1 MSTLN
6 VDKVDPSTG
15 TTLELG
21 TSGDTVSIPSG
32 VTLSGAGT
40 ITASAANLAASGAG
54 GVTGTLPIAN
64 GGTAST
70 STTYCNLAS
79 NVTGNLPVSNL
90 NSGTS
95 ASASTFW
102 RGDGS
107 WVAPDSGGGLVF
119 LGNSTATGSVGPVNF
134 NGLITTTYR
143 DYLLVIGQA
152 SVTTDAADVI
162 LRLLDSSNNPY
173 TGVYYTGAWNEE
185 DAGNGTQYSGSYIG
199 NTAFTISD
207 SNHNSDNTPTRG
219 MFHFYN
225 NTQTNTADRPSF
237 HGTYNHFGSANHDP
251 VGGYVFGDY
260 SSGDAVHGLRIEV
273 DTGYLSDVDI
283 TLYGFARS

>member
-15 TTLELG
+15 TTLTLG

-79 NVTGNLPVSNL
+79 NVTGNLPVGNL

-95 ASASTFW
+95 ASSSTFW
-102 RGDGS
+102 RGDGT
-107 WVAPDSGGGLVF
+107 WVAPSGGGLIYVG
-119 LGNSTATGSVGPVNF
+119 GNSTSSNVAAVNLDNVFSATYDNYLMVFDMTSNGNGDAILHFRSAGGSPATQTGSSYRWAFAGLDTGGNSETSYGNNNSLLQMGHGLYDNQDGDYPMFSGYIYFNSPFSSSHTKSF
-134 NGLITTTYR
+134 NGNFMNR
-143 DYLLVIGQA
+143 
-152 SVTTDAADVI
+152 
-162 LRLLDSSNNPY
+162 SSNGETRGY
-173 TGVYYTGAWNEE
+173 TGGGLFNNQTSCGGVRLSFSSNSV
-185 DAGNGTQYSGSYIG
+185 N
-199 NTAFTISD
+199 NCTARMYGLV
-207 SNHNSDNTPTRG
+207 NS
-219 MFHFYN
+219 
-225 NTQTNTADRPSF
+225 
-237 HGTYNHFGSANHDP
+237 
-251 VGGYVFGDY
+251 
-260 SSGDAVHGLRIEV
+260 
-273 DTGYLSDVDI
+273 
-283 TLYGFARS
+283 